1 MDQCIF
7 CSSRGDIKKCE
18 NTFCSYHDSWY
29 AETLLAKLEKSEQRV
44 KALEEALRAIA
55 DGRGMVPDKS
65 TIYMNGRT
73 PEVPTIFNKHDMQ
86 EVAKRALEA
95 TCQKK

>member
-1 MDQCIF
+1 MPEYTEGIA
-7 CSSRGDIKKCE
+7 GDGAAILKDGVPMSVSE
-18 NTFCSYHDSWY
+18 VI
-29 AETLLAKLEKSEQRV
+29 AELNRAN
-44 KALEEALRAIA
+44 ALEEALRAIA

>member
-1 MDQCIF
+1 MTDTWCI
-7 CSSRGDIKKCE
+7 E
-18 NTFCSYHDSWY
+18 NDF
-29 AETLLAKLEKSEQRV
+29 AAQRELAVIEEARSFREIEKLRAQLAASEQRLKV
-44 KALEEALRAIA
+44 MEDALKEIA
-55 DGRGMVPDKS
+55 DGRGIVPDKS